1 MAKSKQSTKNVKTK
15 QSQTTAGKQLTKK
28 QADELGYNSRDVR
41 VAAVMDAFSH
51 PARTSIIR
59 IIAKR
64 GSCVCGELVQELP
77 LSQATVSQ
85 HLKALKDAGII
96 KSKEHGPFVRYTLHH
111 RAVLTAQELLTSYM
125 EKVTKSLL

>member
-1 MAKSKQSTKNVKTK
+1 MAKSKQPANGAKAKQTQPSK
-15 QSQTTAGKQLTKK
+15 QSAKK
-28 QADELGYNSRDVR
+28 QSEELGYNSRDIR
-41 VAAVMDAFSH
+41 VAAIMDAFSH

-77 LSQATVSQ
+77 LAQATVSQ

-125 EKVTKSLL
+125 EKVTKSLH